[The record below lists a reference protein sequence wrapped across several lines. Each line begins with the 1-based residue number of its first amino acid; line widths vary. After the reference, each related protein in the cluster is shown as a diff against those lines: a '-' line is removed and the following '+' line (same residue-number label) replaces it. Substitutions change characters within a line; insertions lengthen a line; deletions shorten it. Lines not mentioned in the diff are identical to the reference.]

1 MYADRPRLAGTLTS
15 SKVKITREDDI
26 KVVTFF
32 VVNTAQQ
39 KWIEEK
45 LLRELEGRLVKAL
58 SSGKLRLS
66 VAVLADE
73 QVENKPYMPKDQAV
87 ELMRSNPEVK
97 NLVQDFDL
105 DTKM

>member
-15 SKVKITREDDI
+15 SKVEITREDDI

>member
-1 MYADRPRLAGTLTS
+1 M
-15 SKVKITREDDI
+15 
-26 KVVTFF
+26 VTFF